1 MTGQFDIYK
10 LDFFLLLNS
19 LLFDLFL
26 NKNTTKSQQQQ
37 TDIVTIIYEFC
48 VEKHRSRI
56 NFQPNK

>member
-10 LDFFLLLNS
+10 LDFFLLLRS

-48 VEKHRSRI
+48 VE
-56 NFQPNK
+56 